1 MPQTPPLADILI
13 VDDTLP
19 NLRLLADMLSSHH
32 YKVRGASSGKMALK
46 AARLSPPDLIL
57 LDIMMPEMDGYEVCR
72 QLKEG
77 DNTRDIPI
85 IFISAINE
93 TMDKVKAFALGGVD
107 YITKPFQL
115 EEVLARVRTHLSI
128 QQLQRQLQE
137 KNAELAEANQQLEQ
151 VNIDLA
157 ASNEELDAFSHTVA
171 HNLKNPL
178 NVIFGYSLMLHEGG
192 TSTEEARKFLQIIE
206 NTTMKMESIIN
217 ELLLLASVR
226 SGEVV
231 FSTLNMLEIV
241 LNVQA
246 RLNNKITESNA
257 QITLPDKWPAALGY
271 APWIEEIWVNYL
283 SNAIKYGGKP
293 PVLTMG
299 ADPQSD
305 GTVKF
310 WIQDNGAGLT
320 RAEQEKLFTPFTR
333 VTQLNIEGH
342 GLGLSIV
349 QRIIEKLGGQ
359 TGVES
364 KVGQG
369 SRFYFTLKAVKNEE
383 KDGG

>member
-1 MPQTPPLADILI
+1 MPKITPLADILI

-46 AARLSPPDLIL
+46 AARLAPPDLIL

-72 QLKEG
+72 RLKE
-77 DNTRDIPI
+77 DERTHNIPI
-85 IFISAINE
+85 IYISAINE

-115 EEVLARVRTHLSI
+115 EEVLARVKTHLAV

-137 KNAELAEANQQLEQ
+137 KNAELAEANRQLEQ
-151 VNIDLA
+151 ANSDLA
-157 ASNEELDAFSHTVA
+157 ASNKELDAFAHTVA

-178 NVIFGYSLMLHEGG
+178 NVIFGYALMLHEGE
-192 TSTEEARKFLQIIE
+192 TTAEETHKFLQVIE
-206 NTTMKMESIIN
+206 NTTIKMESIIN

-226 SGEVV
+226 RGEIALTKLDM
-231 FSTLNMLEIV
+231 SDIIM
-241 LNVQA
+241 NVQA
-246 RLNNKITESNA
+246 RLSNKITESSA
-257 QITLPDKWPAALGY
+257 QIVLPAEWPAALGY
-271 APWIEEIWVNYL
+271 APWVEEVWVNYL

-293 PVLTMG
+293 PVLTLNAERQNNGM
-299 ADPQSD
+299 
-305 GTVKF
+305 VKF
-310 WIQDNGAGLT
+310 WIQDNGRGLT
-320 RAEQEKLFTPFTR
+320 QEEQNKLFTPFTR
-333 VTQLNIEGH
+333 VTQLKIEGH

-349 QRIIEKLGGQ
+349 QRIAEKLGGQ

-369 SRFYFTLKAVKNEE
+369 SRFYFTLPESSE
-383 KDGG
+383 

>member
-19 NLRLLADMLSSHH
+19 NLRLLADMLSSYR
-32 YKVRGASSGKMALK
+32 YKVRGASNGKMALK

-137 KNAELAEANQQLEQ
+137 KNAELAEANRQLEQ

-192 TSTEEARKFLQIIE
+192 TSTKEARKFLQVIE

>member
-1 MPQTPPLADILI
+1 MPQAPPLADILI

-19 NLRLLADMLSSHH
+19 NLRLLADMLNNHH

-72 QLKEG
+72 QLKER
-77 DNTRDIPI
+77 DSTCDIPI

-115 EEVLARVRTHLSI
+115 EEVLARVKTHLSI

-137 KNAELAEANQQLEQ
+137 KNIELAEVNRQLEQ
-151 VNIDLA
+151 VNFDLE
-157 ASNEELDAFSHTVA
+157 ASNKELDAFSHTVA

-178 NVIFGYSLMLHEGG
+178 NVIYGYALMLREGE
-192 TSTEEARKFLQIIE
+192 TSTEEARRFLQVIE
-206 NTTMKMESIIN
+206 DTTIKMESIIN

-231 FSTLNMLEIV
+231 FSKLNMLEII
-241 LNVQA
+241 LAVQA
-246 RLNNKITESNA
+246 RLNNKITESGA
-257 QITLPDKWPAALGY
+257 QITLLDNWPAALGY
-271 APWIEEIWVNYL
+271 APWIEEVWVNYL

-293 PVLTMG
+293 PVLTIG
-299 ADPQSD
+299 ADPQSND
-305 GTVKF
+305 TVKF
-310 WIQDNGAGLT
+310 WIQDNGVGLT
-320 RAEQEKLFTPFTR
+320 QEEQDKLFAPFTR
-333 VTQLNIEGH
+333 VTQLSIEGH
-342 GLGLSIV
+342 GLGLSIA
-349 QRIIEKLGGQ
+349 QRIVEKLGGQ
-359 TGVES
+359 AGVES
-364 KVGQG
+364 QVGQG
-369 SRFYFTLKAVKNEE
+369 SRFYFTLKAAKNKE
-383 KDGG
+383 